1 MVQALKHRPGD
12 YPYVWRQPMS
22 VALQRG
28 REGLRRLWDA
38 GSQGHVWAPCII
50 MQDPL
55 LQDVPQVRGREW
67 DQKIEAFAP

>member
-1 MVQALKHRPGD
+1 
-12 YPYVWRQPMS
+12 MS